1 LKKEKEVPIPSSF
14 RQMFAQVEA
23 FSIPSCLHFSFF
35 SFHFSS
41 SFRAKRKRGGGGG
54 GGGLLCG
61 VGGGYTE
68 LGECLVKGE
77 L

>member
-1 LKKEKEVPIPSSF
+1 
-14 RQMFAQVEA
+14 MFAQVEA
-23 FSIPSCLHFSFF
+23 FSIPSCLHFSFI

-41 SFRAKRKRGGGGG
+41 SFRAKRKGGDACNLGW
-54 GGGLLCG
+54 
-61 VGGGYTE
+61 GGGYTE